1 LAGET
6 YCTLTDAR
14 FFAGTVAMVNSV
26 RLTGNQGDAVV
37 FDRGLTDEQRGL
49 LGGQARIVP
58 VDPRIRP
65 FLVTPS
71 MRNVADGGTLYWID
85 GDVIVTRNLTRISEL
100 ADAGK
105 ICLYYDMPPTRWF
118 SEWQETF
125 ALRAPLRRERYL
137 NAGFVALSVERWQ
150 WLLERW
156 AEICERMP
164 PLSAYAGQRH
174 NPVLGGDQDAL
185 NGLLMS
191 EVQRASVVEL
201 PPEEVVYTGVMHQA
215 RVVSSEQ
222 LVTVRNGR
230 QVALLHYTGKLKP
243 WMPESWARINRDAYV
258 RLLLRLLFE
267 SDVPV
272 RLSGRHVPPWLRP
285 TPRGRLFLSGL
296 RTVHG
301 PRARLQDLAR
311 VVVHRLPSR
320 ARDPILRVR
329 GRIMHGHR

>member
-1 LAGET
+1 LSGET
-6 YCTLTDAR
+6 YFTLTDAR
-14 FFAGTVAMVNSV
+14 FFVGTVAMMNSV
-26 RLTGNQGDAVV
+26 RLTGNQGDFVV
-37 FDRGLTDEQRGL
+37 FDRGLTDRQRAL
-49 LGGQARIVP
+49 LGEQARIVP

-71 MRNVADGGTLYWID
+71 MRNEASEGTLYWID
-85 GDVIVTRNLTRISEL
+85 GDVIVTRSLAPISKL
-100 ADAGK
+100 AEVGK
-105 ICLYYDMPPTRWF
+105 ICLYYDVPPTRWF

-137 NAGFVALSVERWQ
+137 NAGFLGLSGDRWQ

-156 AEICERMP
+156 AEVCESMP
-164 PLSAYAGQRH
+164 PLSAYAGQKH
-174 NPVLGGDQDAL
+174 IPVLGGDQDAL

-191 EVQRASVVEL
+191 EVERAAVVEL

-215 RVVSSEQ
+215 RVVSREQ
-222 LVTVRNGR
+222 LVTVRNGHE
-230 QVALLHYTGKLKP
+230 VALLHYTGKLKP

-272 RLSGRHVPPWLRP
+272 RLSGRQVPPWLRP
-285 TPRGRLFLSGL
+285 TPSGRVLLSGL

-301 PRARLQDLAR
+301 PRARMQDLAR
-311 VVVHRLPSR
+311 LVVHRLPAR
-320 ARDPILRVR
+320 VRDPILHVR